1 MIGTQNRICVI
12 VPKFSMELRVW
23 TQGYISVIKQS
34 DPSCNFAGGQSSD
47 PILENAGLEPL
58 PWHMPSKLG
67 LDHLM
72 DSSRINVDKFV
83 SACTSLF
90 LGSGAAGHSGNP
102 LPGNSSNC
110 DADTNIGISSSIK
123 EFMKRPC
130 PVFVLSISLRPEIAA
145 LT

>member
-1 MIGTQNRICVI
+1 MIGTQDGICVI

-34 DPSCNFAGGQSSD
+34 DPSCNFARGHSSD

-72 DSSRINVDKFV
+72 DSSWINVDN
-83 SACTSLF
+83 SLVHARLYF
-90 LGSGAAGHSGNP
+90 LDPELLDIRENP
-102 LPGNSSNC
+102 SQGTRVIAMPIL
-110 DADTNIGISSSIK
+110 ISES
-123 EFMKRPC
+123 
-130 PVFVLSISLRPEIAA
+130 VQA
-145 LT
+145 